1 MKKFLLSLAAVVLGI
16 SASAET
22 YTIDFSKD
30 TPNPV
35 ADFTIQ
41 GFNFKTAK
49 NNGLTTPAFNT
60 SGNDLRLYAK
70 GSLTITAPA
79 GVNITAVDFTISKK
93 GLTRQSTVTPDA
105 GTMTQ
110 SAGVCTWAGSANA
123 ITYTVGEY
131 ADFGTDGATKAGQF
145 CFTSLTITT
154 SGAVTAKDPA
164 NLKFAQSEIKV
175 NLGEAV
181 PANDLSRDTDAA
193 PVFSSSDVAVATVDA
208 ATGAVTVVAAGTTT
222 ITATTEATEDFEAG
236 TASYTLTVVDPAV
249 AGNTIYENSCMAD
262 DCGFTFQTGEVN
274 PWTID
279 SKYGLKASAFKNNA
293 AQESLGWAISPVL
306 DLTDRVAPITM
317 TFEHAVN
324 QFKLNGA
331 LIDVADVVNYVEI
344 DASTVEGKSWDFLT
358 NITVPKEFSWNYYTE
373 TVDLSKFAGQKVQ
386 IAFKYQSTTEI
397 AGTWEI
403 KNIKVTA
410 TKKGGKAD
418 AALSFEKDAITA
430 NLGEA
435 VPANA
440 LTKATTAAVTYT
452 SSNTGVATVDATTGA
467 VTLVAAGETTITAT
481 AAENDQYLAGTA
493 SYTLTVVDAS
503 NVIFEDACTDEATCK
518 FQFLSLEE
526 FNPWKIDS
534 KYGLKASAF
543 VNGAAKVSNAF
554 ACVELDLTG
563 RVAPIE
569 LTFEHAVNQFKLNGT
584 MIEPSQLKDYC
595 HIQVATNGL
604 NEEEDDDIIDLPVP
618 EKFSWDFIPVKADL
632 SKYAGK
638 KVTLGFHYE
647 STAEIAGTWEIK
659 NVKVTGLSGVNDVI
673 AEDADAPV
681 VYYNL
686 QGVRVDNPANG
697 LYIRVQG
704 KKATKVLVR

>member
-22 YTIDFSKD
+22 YTIDLS
-30 TPNPV
+30 TV
-35 ADFTIQ
+35 APSDPSNFTAQ
-41 GFNFKTAK
+41 GFSFTAD
-49 NNGLTTPAFNT
+49 NNKGTKPAYNT
-60 SGNDLRLYAK
+60 GSKDLRLYANNIF
-70 GSLTITAPA
+70 TITAPA
-79 GVNITAVDFTISKK
+79 GVNITAIDFTLSAQGKR
-93 GLTRQSTVTPDA
+93 RQSTVTVNT

-110 SAGVCTWAGSANA
+110 PAGVCTWAGSANA
-123 ITYTVGEY
+123 ITYTVGAK
-131 ADFGTDGATKAGQF
+131 ADLGTDGATKAGQF

-154 SGAVTAKDPA
+154 SGAVSAKDPA
-164 NLKFAQSEIKV
+164 NLKFAQSEVKV

-208 ATGAVTVVAAGTTT
+208 ATGAVTVVAAGETT

-236 TASYTLTVVDPAV
+236 TASYTLTVVDPAA

-279 SKYGLKASAFKNNA
+279 SRYGLKASAFKDGA

-324 QFKLNGA
+324 QFKLNGN

-358 NITVPKEFSWNYYTE
+358 NITVPEKFSWNYYTE
-373 TVDLSKFAGQKVQ
+373 TIDLSKFAGQKVQ

-403 KNIKVTA
+403 KN
-410 TKKGGKAD
+410 
-418 AALSFEKDAITA
+418 
-430 NLGEA
+430 
-435 VPANA
+435 
-440 LTKATTAAVTYT
+440 
-452 SSNTGVATVDATTGA
+452 
-467 VTLVAAGETTITAT
+467 
-481 AAENDQYLAGTA
+481 
-493 SYTLTVVDAS
+493 
-503 NVIFEDACTDEATCK
+503 
-518 FQFLSLEE
+518 
-526 FNPWKIDS
+526 
-534 KYGLKASAF
+534 
-543 VNGAAKVSNAF
+543 
-554 ACVELDLTG
+554 
-563 RVAPIE
+563 
-569 LTFEHAVNQFKLNGT
+569 
-584 MIEPSQLKDYC
+584 
-595 HIQVATNGL
+595 
-604 NEEEDDDIIDLPVP
+604 
-618 EKFSWDFIPVKADL
+618 
-632 SKYAGK
+632 
-638 KVTLGFHYE
+638 
-647 STAEIAGTWEIK
+647 
-659 NVKVTGLSGVNDVI
+659 VKVTGLSGVNDVI
-673 AEDADAPV
+673 AEDTDAPV

-704 KKATKVLVR
+704 KKATKVLIR

>member
-22 YTIDFSKD
+22 YTIDLS
-30 TPNPV
+30 TV
-35 ADFTIQ
+35 APSDPSNFTAQ
-41 GFNFKTAK
+41 GFSFTAD
-49 NNGLTTPAFNT
+49 NNKGTKPAYNAD
-60 SGNDLRLYAK
+60 GKDLRLYANN
-70 GSLTITAPA
+70 LFTITAPA
-79 GVNITAVDFTISKK
+79 GVNITAIDFTLSKQGK
-93 GLTRQSTVTPDA
+93 TRQSTVAVNT

-110 SAGVCTWAGSANA
+110 SAGVCTWAGAANA
-123 ITYTVGEY
+123 ITYTVGDK
-131 ADFGTDGATKAGQF
+131 ADLGTDKTKAGQF

-164 NLKFAQSEIKV
+164 NLKFAQSEINV

-193 PVFSSSDVAVATVDA
+193 PVFSSSDAAVATVNA
-208 ATGAVTVVAAGTTT
+208 ATGAVTVVAAGT
-222 ITATTEATEDFEAG
+222 
-236 TASYTLTVVDPAV
+236 
-249 AGNTIYENSCMAD
+249 
-262 DCGFTFQTGEVN
+262 
-274 PWTID
+274 
-279 SKYGLKASAFKNNA
+279 
-293 AQESLGWAISPVL
+293 
-306 DLTDRVAPITM
+306 
-317 TFEHAVN
+317 
-324 QFKLNGA
+324 
-331 LIDVADVVNYVEI
+331 
-344 DASTVEGKSWDFLT
+344 
-358 NITVPKEFSWNYYTE
+358 
-373 TVDLSKFAGQKVQ
+373 
-386 IAFKYQSTTEI
+386 
-397 AGTWEI
+397 
-403 KNIKVTA
+403 
-410 TKKGGKAD
+410 
-418 AALSFEKDAITA
+418 
-430 NLGEA
+430 
-435 VPANA
+435 
-440 LTKATTAAVTYT
+440 
-452 SSNTGVATVDATTGA
+452 
-467 VTLVAAGETTITAT
+467 TTITAT

-526 FNPWKIDS
+526 FNPWKIDG
-534 KYGLKASAF
+534 KYGLKANAF
-543 VNGAAKVSNAF
+543 VSSTAKVSSAF
-554 ACVELDLTG
+554 AYVELDLTG

-569 LTFEHAVNQFKLNGT
+569 MAFEHAVNQFKLNGT

-595 HIQVATNGL
+595 HIQIATNGL

-618 EKFSWDFIPVKADL
+618 EKFSWDFIPVKVDL
-632 SKYAGK
+632 SKYAGN

-647 STAEIAGTWEIK
+647 STAKIAGTWEIK

>member
-22 YTIDFSKD
+22 YTIDLS
-30 TPNPV
+30 TV
-35 ADFTIQ
+35 APSDPSNFTAQ
-41 GFNFKTAK
+41 GFSFTAD
-49 NNGLTTPAFNT
+49 NNKGTKPAYNAG
-60 SGNDLRLYAK
+60 SKDLRLYANN
-70 GSLTITAPA
+70 LFTITAPA
-79 GVNITAVDFTISKK
+79 GVNITAIDFALSNQGK
-93 GLTRQSTVTPDA
+93 TRQSTVAVNT

-110 SAGVCTWAGSANA
+110 SAGVCTWAGAANA
-123 ITYTVGEY
+123 ITYTVGAK
-131 ADFGTDGATKAGQF
+131 ADLSEADKTKAGQF

-154 SGAVTAKDPA
+154 NGAVTAKDPA
-164 NLKFAQSEIKV
+164 NLKFAQSEVTV

-193 PVFSSSDVAVATVDA
+193 PVFSSSDAAVATVDA
-208 ATGAVTVVAAGTTT
+208 ATGAVTVVAAGTTI
-222 ITATTEATEDFEAG
+222 ITATTEATEDFDAG
-236 TASYTLTVVDPAV
+236 TASYTLTVVDPTA

-262 DCGFTFQTGEVN
+262 DCGFTFQSGEVN

-279 SKYGLKASAFKNNA
+279 SRYGLKASAFTGGA
-293 AQESLGWAISPVL
+293 AQESSGWAISPVL

-324 QFKLNGA
+324 QFKLNGN
-331 LIDVADVVNYVEI
+331 LINVADVVNYVQI
-344 DASTVEGKSWDFLT
+344 DAATTEGASWDFLT
-358 NITVPKEFSWNYYTE
+358 DITVPESFSWNYYTE
-373 TVDLSKFAGQKVQ
+373 TVDLSKFAGQKVR
-386 IAFKYQSTTEI
+386 IAFLYKSTTEI
-397 AGTWEI
+397 AGTWVI
-403 KNIKVTA
+403 KNVKVTA

-418 AALSFEKDAITA
+418 AALSFEKDAIKA

-452 SSNTGVATVDATTGA
+452 SSNPGVATVDATTGA

-493 SYTLTVVDAS
+493 SYTLTVVDAF

-526 FNPWKIDS
+526 FNPWKIDAT
-534 KYGLKASAF
+534 YGLKASAY
-543 VNGAAKVSNAF
+543 VSGAAKASSAF
-554 ACVELDLTG
+554 AYVELDLTG

-569 LTFEHAVNQFKLNGT
+569 LAFEHAVNQFRLNGA
-584 MIEPSQLKDYC
+584 MIDPSQLKDYC
-595 HIQVATNGL
+595 HIQIATNGL
-604 NEEEDDDIIDLPVP
+604 NEEDDDIIDLPVP
-618 EKFSWDFIPVKADL
+618 EKFSWNFIPVKVDL

-647 STAEIAGTWEIK
+647 STEEIAGTWEIK